1 MNEIYIIP
9 KSVPVVVRIT
19 GGALSEETIDELK
32 SAMNEMYDGHA
43 SSHYVIATPPGVT
56 IELLAPANNW
66 TRAPQ
71 AVHEE

>member
-19 GGALSEETIDELK
+19 GGTLSEETVDELK
-32 SAMNEMYDGHA
+32 TAMNELYDGHA
-43 SSHYVIATPPGVT
+43 SSHYIICTPPGVR
-56 IELLAPANNW
+56 IELLAPVPTW

-71 AVHEE
+71 PVHED